1 MGSTLSSNR
10 LSARRRR
17 KTTSAA
23 NVDYHELNGN
33 DVTDRLMTSSQ
44 QSTVKVGRAKRASR
58 LLAALIGR
66 KSAAVA
72 TLPVDADVISGNGA
86 HCWHQANNDSGYN
99 EVRLLC
105 RIFHSG
111 VCLFTRLLA
120 TSRKTAN
127 NNFTEVVSLN
137 K

>member
-10 LSARRRR
+10 LSTRRRR

-86 HCWHQANNDSGYN
+86 QCWHQANNDSGYN
-99 EVRLLC
+99 EVRLLR
-105 RIFHSG
+105 RIFNSG
-111 VCLFTRLLA
+111 VCLPVCLFTPSLA
-120 TSRKTAN
+120 ASRMNDDKT
-127 NNFTEVVSLN
+127 
-137 K
+137 